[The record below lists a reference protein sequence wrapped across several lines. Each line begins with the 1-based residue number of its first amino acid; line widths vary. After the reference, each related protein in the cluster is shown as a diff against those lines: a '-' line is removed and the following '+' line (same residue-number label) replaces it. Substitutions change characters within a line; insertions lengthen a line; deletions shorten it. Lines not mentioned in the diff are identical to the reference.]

1 MMSLLS
7 WFRSMFGGS
16 ASGPDTSCLVCDST
30 DLETLAPDAYRCL
43 TCGHEG
49 GDGLPAWIAG
59 RRRAEILAMSE
70 AQRGPLACKNL
81 EGARNLLSGVNL
93 GWAGGSVGAEI
104 ASRVVTATVG
114 VAFGASMRGMD
125 DREEEEQRLL
135 VGMVRDLME
144 AEQLLE
150 DAATALDD
158 AFSIPARE
166 RLANLP
172 LRLDRYDAR
181 DKLNG
186 VARGLM
192 VEYERIEA
200 VRTKAEA
207 GHY

>member
-1 MMSLLS
+1 
-7 WFRSMFGGS
+7 MFGRS
-16 ASGPDTSCLVCDST
+16 ASGPGASCLVCDST
-30 DLETLAPDAYRCL
+30 EIETLAPDAYRCL

-93 GWAGGSVGAEI
+93 SRAGSSVGAEL
-104 ASRVVTATVG
+104 ASRVAMTAVG
-114 VAFGASMRGMD
+114 VTFRVNID

-135 VGMVRDLME
+135 IGMVRDLME
-144 AEQLLE
+144 AERLLE

-158 AFSIPARE
+158 AFSIRASD

-172 LRLDRYDAR
+172 LRLDHHGAR
-181 DKLNG
+181 GKLN
-186 VARGLM
+186 VAARGLM

-200 VRTKAEA
+200 LRTKAEA